1 MGIFERLAEL
11 ENAGRAVVLATVIHT
26 QGSVPRREGS
36 KMLIFPEGST
46 EGTIGGG
53 EMESQVIS
61 EALAALEGNQV
72 KTLHYDFRDPS
83 EGDVGVCGGE
93 MDVYIEPLPARS
105 KVIVVGAGHVGRSIA
120 HLASWLGFQVH
131 AVDDRS
137 GFATQDSIPDA
148 GKHHH
153 CAIEDI
159 PTRIPIDENTYIIL
173 TTRNAEIDI
182 QGLPALLATPAAYIG
197 VIGSRRR
204 WETTAKALKDSGI
217 QSEQIERVVS
227 PMGLEIQA
235 ETPEEIAV
243 SIMAQIIM
251 RQRGGS
257 GESMAHVVMEK
268 ASKEG
273 D

>member
-1 MGIFERLAEL
+1 MGVFERLAEM
-11 ENAGRAVVLATVIHT
+11 ERAGRAVVLATVIRT

-36 KMLIFPEGST
+36 KMLIFPDGST

-53 EMESQVIS
+53 EMESQVVS

-93 MDVYIEPLPARS
+93 MDVYIEPLPAKS
-105 KVIVVGAGHVGRSIA
+105 KIIVVGAGHVGRSIA

-131 AVDDRS
+131 AVDDRP
-137 GFATQDSIPDA
+137 GFASRESIPDA
-148 GKHHH
+148 VGHHH
-153 CAIEDI
+153 CAIEEI
-159 PTRIPIDENTYIIL
+159 PRRISVNENTYIIL

-182 QGLPALLATPAAYIG
+182 EGLPSLLDTPAAYIG

-204 WETTAKALKDSGI
+204 WETTAQALAESGI
-217 QSEQIERVVS
+217 QTGQIERVVS

-257 GESMAHVVMEK
+257 GEPMAHTVVGK
-268 ASKEG
+268 VSWEG
-273 D
+273 E